1 MEESEGGET
10 SSREEVLVNESGNQ
24 EEMLLPEMPVIGSN
38 GDGLESDILDT
49 LVPND
54 RIYENFLMF
63 NKSGTWEGN

>member
-1 MEESEGGET
+1 
-10 SSREEVLVNESGNQ
+10 
-24 EEMLLPEMPVIGSN
+24 MLLPEMPVIGSN